1 MKTAPW
7 IARFNIALS
16 DVELDRLIEI
26 RAVPVKIGNDT
37 PHADAEALQKGLER
51 VFLSGTQVRKVLRQL
66 LDLARSQAIS
76 HFSSKDAYLTGLYKR
91 LPWGSTTSPAIC
103 FCGLAGVGKSQI
115 LEALTRILPLP
126 TLLDILGHKNIP
138 LVSAWPMTLRDGM
151 SLNALLKPHLKSS
164 GSHEENDNESVEY
177 GKVTKDIKLP
187 TLLGLARR
195 TSWRDGVCLLWV
207 DEFQFVSQG
216 SQANSKATAL
226 LLQLLGIGPR
236 LVFVANFSLAHK
248 LKRRNQE
255 DTQRL
260 VAQPWI
266 LDPEICS
273 SAEWKALIAEYK
285 QAAPDVFTFGVDEAE
300 SLIHQF
306 TFGIKRLVV
315 QLLVCA
321 YKVARKQ
328 DKHTVGL
335 DEIRQAYKSSLY
347 TSNREDVEILWRQC
361 IEKKMIEEDLWCP
374 FDQTHDDVTAT
385 EGELGTNVT
394 FAQSAID
401 SFETK
406 IEDQLLDSSLL
417 PSEKAAV
424 QKLEPFSKDQ
434 QIPGKVIHIRRPKV
448 TKQSL
453 QEACDLFDE

>member
-1 MKTAPW
+1 MNNSPW
-7 IARFNIALS
+7 IARFNIVLS
-16 DVELDRLIEI
+16 DAELDRLIEI
-26 RAVPVKIGNDT
+26 RAVPVKVGKDT
-37 PHADAEALQKGLER
+37 PHTDAETLQKGLER
-51 VFLSGTQVRKVLRQL
+51 VFMSGIQVRKVLRQL
-66 LDLARSQAIS
+66 LDLARSQAGA
-76 HFSSKDAYLTGLYKR
+76 HFSSKDAFITGVYKPF
-91 LPWGSTTSPAIC
+91 PWGSTTSPAIC

-115 LEALTRILPLP
+115 LGALTRILPPP
-126 TLLDILGHKNIP
+126 TLLDVLGHKNIS

-151 SLNALLKPHLKSS
+151 SLNALLKPYLKSS
-164 GSHEENDNESVEY
+164 GGHEEHDDEGTEA

-195 TSWRDGVCLLWV
+195 RSWRDGVCLLWV

-236 LVFVANFSLAHK
+236 LVFVANFSLGHK

-255 DTQRL
+255 DRQRL

-273 SAEWKALIAEYK
+273 SADWKAIIAEYK
-285 QAAPDVFTFGVDEAE
+285 KVAPDVFAFEVDEAE
-300 SLIHQF
+300 SLIHEL

-321 YKVARKQ
+321 YKEARKRG
-328 DKHTVGL
+328 KYTVGV

-361 IEKKMIEEDLWCP
+361 IGKKMIQEDLWCP
-374 FDQTHDDVTAT
+374 FDQTHDDVTAM
-385 EGELGTNVT
+385 EEIGTNVT
-394 FAQSAID
+394 FAQKAID

-424 QKLEPFSKDQ
+424 QKLEPFNKDQ
-434 QIPGKVIHIRRPKV
+434 QRPGMVIHIRRPKA